1 MEYPRSLNSCHPPDK
16 VMQGFQRITPYSRF
30 FSTIFAMDLITFDS
44 GESVRKFQE
53 ADRSALYHVCLA
65 TGDSGASALHL
76 YNEKDMLG
84 EIYVGPYLSFQPELS
99 LTLIQ
104 DGVSGYALAA
114 LDTRSFEDTL
124 SKQWWPVILEKYS
137 NRSPENFTEREKS
150 LFGYIQNP
158 PLRPEEI
165 VKDYPSHLHIDLL
178 EKAQGRGIGKAMMQ
192 QIFQT
197 LSEQGSKGVHLGMGA
212 QNARAFTF
220 YTKLGFTLLDKNDD
234 EWTMG
239 LKL

>member
-1 MEYPRSLNSCHPPDK
+1 MEL
-16 VMQGFQRITPYSRF
+16 
-30 FSTIFAMDLITFDS
+30 LTFDS
-44 GESVRKFQE
+44 GEAVRKFQE
-53 ADRSALYHVCLA
+53 EDRSGLYHVCLA
-65 TGDSGASALHL
+65 TGDSGASAIHL
-76 YNEKDMLG
+76 YNHKEMLG

-104 DGVSGYALAA
+104 EGIAGYALAA

-124 SKQWWPVILEKYS
+124 SKKWWPVILEKYTS
-137 NRSPENFTEREKS
+137 RSPENFNEREKN

-158 PLRPEEI
+158 PLRPEKVVSE
-165 VKDYPSHLHIDLL
+165 YPSHLHIDLL
-178 EKAQGRGIGKAMMQ
+178 ETAQGRGIGKAMMH
-192 QIFQT
+192 
-197 LSEQGSKGVHLGMGA
+197 LLLDALREKGSMGVHLGMGS

-220 YTKLGFTLLDKNDD
+220 YTKLGFTLLDKNDN

>member
-1 MEYPRSLNSCHPPDK
+1 
-16 VMQGFQRITPYSRF
+16 
-30 FSTIFAMDLITFDS
+30 MDLITFDS

-65 TGDSGASALHL
+65 TGDSGASAVHL

-84 EIYVGPYLSFQPELS
+84 EIYVGPYLSFQPDLA
-99 LTLIQ
+99 LTLMK

-114 LDTRSFEDTL
+114 LDTRAFEDTL
-124 SKQWWPVILEKYS
+124 SKQWWPLIQEKYS
-137 NRSPENFTEREKS
+137 NRSPENFNEREKN

-158 PLRPEEI
+158 PLRPQEV

-178 EKAQGRGIGKAMMQ
+178 EQAQGRGIGKAMMHLL
-192 QIFQT
+192 IEM
-197 LSEQGSKGVHLGMGA
+197 LREKGSPGVHLGMGA
-212 QNARAFTF
+212 TNARAFTF
-220 YTKLGFTLLDKNDD
+220 YTKLGFTLLDKNEN